1 VKEPPVSLADAKKK
15 REREAY
21 NRLVLQKFDEMEHA
35 DKRKVLDHKA
45 EVQIKARE
53 RL

>member
-1 VKEPPVSLADAKKK
+1 MKEPPINLADAKKK

-21 NRLVLQKFDEMEHA
+21 SRLVMKVWDDMDHK
-35 DKRKVLDHKA
+35 DKRKVLDLKS

>member
-1 VKEPPVSLADAKKK
+1 MTKIVSLQGAKKD
-15 REREAY
+15 RERERY
-21 NRLVLQKFDEMEHA
+21 KSLVLAAYDDLEHA
-35 DKRKVLDHKA
+35 DKREGLDRKA

>member
-1 VKEPPVSLADAKKK
+1 MTEPTDIKQFKKR
-15 REREAY
+15 REREKY
-21 NRLVLQKFDEMEHA
+21 NALVLAAYDALEHA
-35 DKRKVLDHKA
+35 DKRAMLDQKA

>member
-1 VKEPPVSLADAKKK
+1 MKEKLISLAEAKKK

-21 NRLVLQKFDEMEHA
+21 NRLVLQKFDEFEHA
-35 DKRKVLDHKA
+35 DKREFLDKKS
-45 EVQIKARE
+45 EIQIKARE

>member
-1 VKEPPVSLADAKKK
+1 MKERVINLADAKK
-15 REREAY
+15 RRDREAY
-21 NRLVLQKFDEMEHA
+21 NRLVMQTFDNMEHA
-35 DKRKVLDHKA
+35 DKREVLDRKA